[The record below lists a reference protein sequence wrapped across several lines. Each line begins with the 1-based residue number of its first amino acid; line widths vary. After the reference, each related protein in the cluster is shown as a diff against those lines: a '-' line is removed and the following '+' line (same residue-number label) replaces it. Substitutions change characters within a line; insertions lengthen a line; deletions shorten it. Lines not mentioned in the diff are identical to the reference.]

1 MSAVPEPSVARVD
14 RRKARTRR
22 SLVEAARRIL
32 ASRGTTDVSIQ
43 DITDEADV
51 GLGSFYNHFSSK
63 AELFEEAAGEALE
76 EYGQRLDES
85 SAGMDDP
92 AEIFALGVRL
102 TAGLARTQPAVA
114 QILVQAGEVFLVS
127 DRGLAPRAR
136 RDIQRGIESGRFS
149 VASADVALVATAGAV
164 LTYVQVALASPGRF
178 DDTSVDA
185 LAELLLRM
193 LGVPARSARAVV
205 QRPLPPPPRPSK
217 ETS

>member
-22 SLVEAARRIL
+22 ALVEAARRIL

-76 EYGQRLDES
+76 EYGQRLDKS

-136 RDIQRGIESGRFS
+136 RDIQRGIDTGRFA

-164 LTYVQVALASPGRF
+164 LTYVQVALASPDRF

-205 QRPLPPPPRPSK
+205 QRPLPAPSG
-217 ETS
+217 TPGWT